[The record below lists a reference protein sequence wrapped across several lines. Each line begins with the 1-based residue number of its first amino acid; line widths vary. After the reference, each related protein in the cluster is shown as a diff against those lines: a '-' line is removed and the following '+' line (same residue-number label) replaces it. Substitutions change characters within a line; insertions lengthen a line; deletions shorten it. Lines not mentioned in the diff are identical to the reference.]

1 MKGAVPLHEGL
12 AVEGIVHAAHALLI
26 AVVDAGH
33 AGDGELQH
41 GAKPLQHQGLVQG
54 LLGEFHLQLILP
66 AQRAQPHI
74 GGQGGAEPLHIVGA
88 QQVHQGIVHG
98 LGVIHLLGDEELPQ
112 GISVR
117 LPMHEGQHRAPEGV
131 IHHRIQRGAQGVAPA
146 AAVALLD
153 DRVLPDLTDDG
164 RVGLD
169 GLGGG
174 TDQGQHIVR
183 QLVGHIQAPAGG
195 PVAQPE
201 LHHTVLPGDNIL
213 LPGGVF
219 LVHLRQVLEA
229 PPAAVLIG
237 IFLKIIPVVIRRIL
251 ALAGPL
257 AGIAAIAV
265 EIAAVRPGVGIDA
278 VQNQADAQ
286 LLRPGTEVL
295 KVLHGA
301 QDGVGPVIVR
311 GIIAVV
317 GAGFHNGV

>member
-1 MKGAVPLHEGL
+1 MHES
-12 AVEGIVHAAHALLI
+12 
-26 AVVDAGH
+26 
-33 AGDGELQH
+33 QH
-41 GAKPLQHQGLVQG
+41 G
-54 LLGEFHLQLILP
+54 
-66 AQRAQPHI
+66 
-74 GGQGGAEPLHIVGA
+74 
-88 QQVHQGIVHG
+88 
-98 LGVIHLLGDEELPQ
+98 
-112 GISVR
+112 S
-117 LPMHEGQHRAPEGV
+117 PEGV
-131 IHHRIQRGAQGVAPA
+131 VHHRIQGGAQGVAPA

-153 DRVLPDLTDDG
+153 DRVFPDFADDG

-169 GLGGG
+169 GLGGV

-195 PVAQPE
+195 AVAQPE
-201 LHHTVLPGDNIL
+201 LYHAVLPGDDVL

-237 IFLKIIPVVIRRIL
+237 IFLKIVPVVIGGIL

-265 EIAAVRPGVGIDA
+265 EIAAVGPGVGIDA
-278 VQNQADAQ
+278 VQDQADAQ
-286 LLRPGTEVL
+286 LLRPGAELL

-311 GIIAVV
+311 GVIAVV
-317 GAGFHNGV
+317 GTGLHDGV